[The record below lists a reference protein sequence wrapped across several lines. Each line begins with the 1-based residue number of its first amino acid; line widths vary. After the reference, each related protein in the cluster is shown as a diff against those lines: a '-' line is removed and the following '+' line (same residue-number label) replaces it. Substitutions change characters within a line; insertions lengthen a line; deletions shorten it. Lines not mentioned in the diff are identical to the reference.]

1 VTPATVTATV
11 STTASSQ
18 GATVPT
24 PGVSTGSFSGTAN

>member
-1 VTPATVTATV
+1 VTTTAT
-11 STTASSQ
+11 SQ